1 MQRFGCG
8 FGWRIYLFFQISC
21 KCIIV
26 VKLKLYNVPIRRTH
40 RPASPLYKIGCR
52 VFRAERG
59 MYRDKRKIHGW
70 QIKVVLWNRAPHT
83 PSNKPPGKPV
93 RFASTPLKEG
103 TPRCQCCQVKEN
115 GYMIYCIL
123 LQQDYIDNLYKT
135 QIMPTRYQPI
145 DLSMGNII
153 IQQYL

>member
-1 MQRFGCG
+1 MGVSIKYIGSDEVQRFGCG

-26 VKLKLYNVPIRRTH
+26 VKLKLYNVPIGRTH

-83 PSNKPPGKPV
+83 PSNKPPGKPA
-93 RFASTPLKEG
+93 RQLTDTPPAKKTGGQAQEG
-103 TPRCQCCQVKEN
+103 T
-115 GYMIYCIL
+115 IL
-123 LQQDYIDNLYKT
+123 
-135 QIMPTRYQPI
+135 
-145 DLSMGNII
+145 II
-153 IQQYL
+153 VFFKQRFVTILWFCWDEKICG